1 MQHVQPVKNS
11 WKTRGKPRAAA
22 RARHDKNNNQGPAK
36 VAMIWLI
43 SNCGVFCYQTG
54 SFQEFFNTGLEMR
67 STKFVYAKYV
77 IFPQLLAKA
86 LPRRETNNARLCG
99 APHTLKKVR
108 RCVEIPMQKKEFRP
122 LPSPSPIAPRKNCD
136 VACDGCGE

>member
-1 MQHVQPVKNS
+1 
-11 WKTRGKPRAAA
+11 
-22 RARHDKNNNQGPAK
+22 
-36 VAMIWLI
+36 
-43 SNCGVFCYQTG
+43 
-54 SFQEFFNTGLEMR
+54 MR

-122 LPSPSPIAPRKNCD
+122 LPPLHLQSRLGRIAMLLVMMVVVSRPL
-136 VACDGCGE
+136 